1 MECGLPMDVF
11 DGMKTV
17 VGCCGCGLPF
27 DVFDGMKTDCVLWMW
42 IAYGCV

>member
-1 MECGLPMDVF
+1 MGSFYCVGIGESGDLVAVVECGLPMDVF

-17 VGCCGCGLPF
+17 VGCCG
-27 DVFDGMKTDCVLWMW
+27 MW

>member
-1 MECGLPMDVF
+1 MDVF